1 MMDLKDY
8 VDVPTRFRLA
18 LDKWPDLRVVETP
31 AEVVTIGDRT
41 FISVTV
47 KVYRD
52 LLDLLPCVATAWE
65 PFPGQNSFVR
75 NSEMMNC
82 STSALGRCLGM
93 MIPFGKMAS
102 FEEVQNRQNDTPT
115 VSKDLSFGGARRD
128 EKRERTIEVQAA
140 RKAAD
145 DTKAKPI
152 DANAV
157 WPVSKKQLQELSE
170 LGYGGAVPANWNEA
184 KAIIA
189 RMGNK

>member
-1 MMDLKDY
+1 MNLGDY

-65 PFPGQNSFVR
+65 PFPGTTPYVR

-82 STSALGRCLGM
+82 STSALGRALGM

-102 FEEVQNRQNDTPT
+102 FEEVKNRQDETP
-115 VSKDLSFGGARRD
+115 AEPRAPRRD
-128 EKRERTIEVQAA
+128 TQKRFDGTRATQVDPTIE
-140 RKAAD
+140 
-145 DTKAKPI
+145 KP
-152 DANAV
+152 
-157 WPVSKKQLQELSE
+157 WPVSKSQLQNLAAI
-170 LGYGGAVPANWNEA
+170 GYAGPVPTTWHEANTIIKEA
-184 KAIIA
+184 GKS
-189 RMGNK
+189 

>member
-1 MMDLKDY
+1 MNLGDY

-31 AEVVTIGDRT
+31 AEVIEIGDRI

-65 PFPGQNSFVR
+65 PFPGQNNFVR
-75 NSEMMNC
+75 NSEQMNC
-82 STSALGRCLGM
+82 STSALGRALGM

-102 FEEVQNRQNDTPT
+102 FEEVQNRQQEQP
-115 VSKDLSFGGARRD
+115 
-128 EKRERTIEVQAA
+128 AA
-140 RKAAD
+140 PRAPKIIVD
-145 DTKAKPI
+145 MPNKE
-152 DANAV
+152 V

-184 KAIIA
+184 NVIIK
-189 RMGNK
+189 RMQVK

>member
-1 MMDLKDY
+1 MNLGDY

-31 AEVVTIGDRT
+31 VEVVTIGDRT

-65 PFPGQNSFVR
+65 PFPGTTPYVR

-82 STSALGRCLGM
+82 STSALGRALGM

-102 FEEVQNRQNDTPT
+102 FEEVQNRQ
-115 VSKDLSFGGARRD
+115 D
-128 EKRERTIEVQAA
+128 EQPAA
-140 RKAAD
+140 APVRAPKIIVD
-145 DTKAKPI
+145 MPNKE
-152 DANAV
+152 V

-184 KAIIA
+184 NAIIK
-189 RMGNK
+189 RMSVK

>member
-1 MMDLKDY
+1 MNLGDY

-65 PFPGQNSFVR
+65 PFPGTTPYVR

-82 STSALGRCLGM
+82 STSALGRALGM

-102 FEEVQNRQNDTPT
+102 FEEVQNRQNDAPT
-115 VSKDLSFGGARRD
+115 VTPSRG
-128 EKRERTIEVQAA
+128 TQ
-140 RKAAD
+140 
-145 DTKAKPI
+145 TKATPADGDKP
-152 DANAV
+152 
-157 WPVSKKQLQELSE
+157 WPVSKSQLQNLSAI
-170 LGYGGAVPANWNEA
+170 GYTGPVPADWKEA
-184 KAIIA
+184 NAIIKQ
-189 RMGNK
+189 MGKS

>member
-1 MMDLKDY
+1 MNLGDY

-65 PFPGQNSFVR
+65 PFPGTTPYVR

-82 STSALGRCLGM
+82 STSALGRALGM

-115 VSKDLSFGGARRD
+115 NAPSVSPS
-128 EKRERTIEVQAA
+128 REPKIVV
-140 RKAAD
+140 KID
-145 DTKAKPI
+145 DKP
-152 DANAV
+152 
-157 WPVSKKQLQELSE
+157 WPVSKSQLQNLAAI
-170 LGYGGAVPANWNEA
+170 GYDGPVPADWKEA
-184 KAIIA
+184 NAIIKQ
-189 RMGNK
+189 MGKA

>member
-1 MMDLKDY
+1 MNLGDY

-65 PFPGQNSFVR
+65 PFPGTTPYVR

-82 STSALGRCLGM
+82 STSALGRALGM
-93 MIPFGKMAS
+93 MIPFGKIAS
-102 FEEVQNRQNDTPT
+102 FEEVQNRQNDTPAVNT
-115 VSKDLSFGGARRD
+115 SSQSKIRDTQVGIDGRR
-128 EKRERTIEVQAA
+128 AA
-140 RKAAD
+140 KV
-145 DTKAKPI
+145 
-152 DANAV
+152 DANEV

-184 KAIIA
+184 NAIIK
-189 RMGNK
+189 RMSVK

>member
-1 MMDLKDY
+1 MNLGDY

-65 PFPGQNSFVR
+65 PFPGTTPYVR

-102 FEEVQNRQNDTPT
+102 FEEVQNRQNDTPAAAP
-115 VSKDLSFGGARRD
+115 ARAPKIIVD
-128 EKRERTIEVQAA
+128 MPNKE
-140 RKAAD
+140 
-145 DTKAKPI
+145 
-152 DANAV
+152 V

-184 KAIIA
+184 NAIIK
-189 RMGNK
+189 RMSVK

>member
-1 MMDLKDY
+1 MNLGDY

-31 AEVVTIGDRT
+31 AEVITIGDRT

-65 PFPGQNSFVR
+65 PFPGTTPYVR

-82 STSALGRCLGM
+82 STSALGRALGM
-93 MIPFGKMAS
+93 MIPFGKIAS
-102 FEEVQNRQNDTPT
+102 FEEVQNRQEDTP
-115 VSKDLSFGGARRD
+115 ARAPKIIVD
-128 EKRERTIEVQAA
+128 MPNKE
-140 RKAAD
+140 
-145 DTKAKPI
+145 
-152 DANAV
+152 V

-189 RMGNK
+189 RMQVK

>member
-1 MMDLKDY
+1 MNLGDY

-65 PFPGQNSFVR
+65 PFPGTTPYVR

-82 STSALGRCLGM
+82 STSALGRALGM

-102 FEEVQNRQNDTPT
+102 FEEVQNRQNDTPAK
-115 VSKDLSFGGARRD
+115 SIDLSFGGARRD

-140 RKAAD
+140 RQ
-145 DTKAKPI
+145 TKATPADGDKP
-152 DANAV
+152 
-157 WPVSKKQLQELSE
+157 WPVSKSQLQNLSAI
-170 LGYGGAVPANWNEA
+170 GYTGPVPADWKEA
-184 KAIIA
+184 NAIIKQ
-189 RMGNK
+189 MGKA

>member
-1 MMDLKDY
+1 MNLGDY

-65 PFPGQNSFVR
+65 PFPGTTPYVR

-82 STSALGRCLGM
+82 STSALGRALGM

-115 VSKDLSFGGARRD
+115 VSPSRG
-128 EKRERTIEVQAA
+128 TQ
-140 RKAAD
+140 
-145 DTKAKPI
+145 TKATPVDGDKP
-152 DANAV
+152 
-157 WPVSKKQLQELSE
+157 WPVSKSQLQNLSAI
-170 LGYGGAVPANWNEA
+170 GYTGPVPADWKEA
-184 KAIIA
+184 NAIIKQ
-189 RMGNK
+189 MGKS

>member
-1 MMDLKDY
+1 MNLGDY

-31 AEVVTIGDRT
+31 AEVITIGDRT

-65 PFPGQNSFVR
+65 PFPGTTPYVR

-82 STSALGRCLGM
+82 STSALGRALGM
-93 MIPFGKMAS
+93 MIPFGKIAS
-102 FEEVQNRQNDTPT
+102 FEEVQNRQNDTPAAAP
-115 VSKDLSFGGARRD
+115 ARAPKIIVD
-128 EKRERTIEVQAA
+128 MPNKE
-140 RKAAD
+140 
-145 DTKAKPI
+145 
-152 DANAV
+152 V

-170 LGYGGAVPANWNEA
+170 LSYGGAVPANWNEA
-184 KAIIA
+184 NAIIK
-189 RMGNK
+189 RMQVK

>member
-1 MMDLKDY
+1 MNLGDY

-65 PFPGQNSFVR
+65 PFPGTTPYVR

-82 STSALGRCLGM
+82 STSALGRALGM

-102 FEEVQNRQNDTPT
+102 FEEVQNRQNDTPAAAPRAPKII
-115 VSKDLSFGGARRD
+115 VDMPSK
-128 EKRERTIEVQAA
+128 E
-140 RKAAD
+140 
-145 DTKAKPI
+145 
-152 DANAV
+152 V

-184 KAIIA
+184 NAIIK
-189 RMGNK
+189 RMQVK

>member
-1 MMDLKDY
+1 MNLGDY

-65 PFPGQNSFVR
+65 PFPGTTPYVR

-82 STSALGRCLGM
+82 STSALGRALGM
-93 MIPFGKMAS
+93 MIPFGKIAS
-102 FEEVQNRQNDTPT
+102 FEEVQNRQ
-115 VSKDLSFGGARRD
+115 D
-128 EKRERTIEVQAA
+128 EQPAA
-140 RKAAD
+140 PRAPKIIVD
-145 DTKAKPI
+145 MPNKE
-152 DANAV
+152 V

-189 RMGNK
+189 RMQVK

>member
-1 MMDLKDY
+1 MNLGDY

-31 AEVVTIGDRT
+31 AEVVQIGDRT

-65 PFPGQNSFVR
+65 PFPGTTPYVR

-82 STSALGRCLGM
+82 STSALGRALGM

-115 VSKDLSFGGARRD
+115 QSRDLTFGGARRD

-140 RKAAD
+140 RQTTD
-145 DTKAKPI
+145 EKP
-152 DANAV
+152 

-184 KAIIA
+184 NAIIK
-189 RMGNK
+189 RMSVK